1 MVGVVNAVGSAPPD
15 TFPVAATASAPPV
28 EANAKLGLLDTIILS
43 VKSGKLKVVE
53 PSPAPYV
60 SEITAN
66 KAA

>member
-1 MVGVVNAVGSAPPD
+1 M
-15 TFPVAATASAPPV
+15 FPVAATASAPPV

-43 VKSGKLKVVE
+43 VKSGKLKVVD

-60 SEITAN
+60 SAITAN